1 METDAGAFADPAG
14 AAAKRRLAHIPGDG
28 GWPLFGTS
36 VEFVR
41 DPIGFHERRLA
52 AHGPV
57 YKTRNFGRW
66 AVALHGADALERV
79 LMDRERNFSSEKGW
93 ALLSRLFPGGL
104 MLRDFDNHRLHRRI
118 MQTAF
123 KPKALADY
131 TARMNSGIAAALD
144 RWPRGRMRFYDA
156 VKDLTLELGASIFMG
171 MDPGAEARRLN
182 RAFIAELAASVA
194 VVRTPIP
201 GNRTWR
207 GLRARAF
214 LLDWLRR
221 RIPERRDGDG
231 DDLFSHL
238 CRARLEDGEDKGRHF
253 TDEEIVEHL
262 NFLLMAAH
270 DTTTSGLTT
279 MVWALARHPEW
290 QDAAREEIA
299 GVDADRLEYALMDR
313 APVVE
318 RIFKEA
324 LRLRPPVPFIPR
336 YALRPFAFGGY
347 EIPGDTYLSVNPGL
361 VARDPAL
368 WSDPL
373 TFDPDRFGPD
383 RAEDKRHRFAWS
395 PFGGGVHK
403 CLGLHFAMLQARAF
417 TFQFLRRFRVSPA
430 GEGEPRWRVVPIPK
444 PVDGLPVLLEP
455 VSGGK
460 RRPSR
465 PDGN

>member
-1 METDAGAFADPAG
+1 METDAGAFADPA
-14 AAAKRRLAHIPGDG
+14 AASGKRRLAHIPGDG
-28 GWPLFGTS
+28 GWPLFGTT

-41 DPIGFHERRLA
+41 DPFAFHERRLA

-57 YKTRNFGRW
+57 YKIRNFGRW
-66 AVALHGADALERV
+66 GVALNGADALERV
-79 LMDRERNFSSEKGW
+79 LMDRERNFSNEKGW
-93 ALLSRLFPGGL
+93 MLLSRFFPGGV
-104 MLRDFDNHRLHRRI
+104 MLRDFDDHRLHRRI
-118 MQTAF
+118 LQAAF

-131 TARMNSGIAAALD
+131 TARMNDGVASALG
-144 RWPRGRMRFYDA
+144 RWRPGRMRFYDA
-156 VKDLTLELGASIFMG
+156 VKQLTLELGATIFMG
-171 MDPGAEARRLN
+171 ADPGAEARRVN
-182 RAFIAELAASVA
+182 RAFVAELAAAVA
-194 VVRTPIP
+194 VVRTPLP

-221 RIPERRDGDG
+221 RIPERRAGEG
-231 DDLFSHL
+231 DDLLSQL
-238 CRARLEDGEDKGRHF
+238 CRARIEDGEDEGRRF
-253 TDEEIVEHL
+253 TDDEIVEHL

-279 MVWALARHPEW
+279 MVWALARHPQW
-290 QDAAREEIA
+290 QEAAREEIA
-299 GVDADRLEYALMDR
+299 GIDADRLDYAEMDR

-336 YALRPFAFGGY
+336 YALRPFAIGGY
-347 EIPGDTYLSVNPGL
+347 EIPGDTHIALIPGM

-373 TFDPDRFGPD
+373 AFDPDRFLPE
-383 RAEDKRHRFAWS
+383 RAEDRSHRFAWS

-430 GEGEPRWRVVPIPK
+430 SAREPRWRTLPVPRPA
-444 PVDGLPVLLEP
+444 DGLPVLLEP
-455 VSGGK
+455 AA
-460 RRPSR
+460 
-465 PDGN
+465 